1 MDSIAHRVR
10 ELIIVV
16 GIRFLV
22 DTFSAFKL
30 YVEGLTQDGSQLVGS
45 VVGPAPGS
53 VVARAGIMSTGCSLK
68 GIVVGFHNQ
77 SRQLPAGHRH

>member
-1 MDSIAHRVR
+1 MDSIAHRVS

-45 VVGPAPGS
+45 VVEARTGLGCGS
-53 VVARAGIMSTGCSLK
+53 
-68 GIVVGFHNQ
+68 
-77 SRQLPAGHRH
+77 SRHHVNWL